1 MRKNKGFTLVELL
14 VVMAIISILA
24 AIAIPNIQSYIA
36 RGRATQAI
44 SEIQN
49 IELAM
54 TKLLSDAGRSSLN
67 DLLNLEVIGDSVGIN
82 PANLKDVRDM
92 TTWAAGDFENFTE
105 AYTNAVYR
113 LLKKGRSA
121 TVADD
126 GSGIAVLNYQEDV
139 VRNLGTSYFAELG
152 FDPWGEL
159 YQVFPGPWR
168 VTNGPN
174 VFRVY
179 LPATSA
185 AKVVPGES
193 TAVLNGDDL
202 SLGSGSDSGFV
213 ITDIDGQE
221 IEIAGVPA
229 SNQVDTYIWSKGA
242 NLVSG
247 QAEFL
252 PPVPGYNPGTPGSS
266 QYGAITPITT
276 AYPGGQE
283 PELVGGGDD
292 VNNWDRNQTFM
303 RFYN

>member
-1 MRKNKGFTLVELL
+1 MRKNTGFTLVELL

-49 IELAM
+49 IELAI

-67 DLLNLEVIGDSVGIN
+67 DVLNLEVIGDSVGIN
-82 PANLKDVRDM
+82 SANSKDVRDM

-113 LLKKGRSA
+113 LLKKGRGA
-121 TVADD
+121 TVSDD
-126 GSGIAVLNYQEDV
+126 GTGTAILDYQEDV

-159 YQVFPGPWR
+159 YQIFPGPWR

-174 VFRVY
+174 VFRIY

-202 SLGSGSDSGFV
+202 SLGSGSISGFV
-213 ITDIDGQE
+213 LTDVDSGE
-221 IEIAGVPA
+221 DIELVGIPA
-229 SNQVDTYIWSKGA
+229 PTQVETYIWSKGA

-247 QAEFL
+247 QAEFIA
-252 PPVPGYNPGTPGSS
+252 PPLGYVPGGVT
-266 QYGAITPITT
+266 QYAGITPITS